1 MWRGDVQCDFTYKWL
16 ERNAIIAK
24 YFAIL
29 IRGHFYCD
37 YTCSWILV
45 EKAPYVYLNQI
56 LIYYHKDVFSN
67 QEQNNQY

>member
-29 IRGHFYCD
+29 IRGDFY
-37 YTCSWILV
+37 
-45 EKAPYVYLNQI
+45 YV
-56 LIYYHKDVFSN
+56 V
-67 QEQNNQY
+67 